1 MSGSGVVR
9 PNAGGN
15 SGSVTDLT
23 IRPAF
28 NPDGDGIAALINAVF
43 GEYPGC
49 VFDRNGEFPELDAIA
64 DDFKNAN
71 GRIWV
76 AVDDADRIVGCFG
89 VKYDGQS
96 AEAELHKVY
105 LDKDTRG
112 QGMAQRMM
120 AKALA
125 WLGQNHPGCATVMLW
140 TDTRFEAGHRFYE
153 KCGFARTGESRILD
167 DLSKSSEYQFRFDF
181 SAYQKAL
188 TF

>member
-1 MSGSGVVR
+1 MSRSDVVTSSL
-9 PNAGGN
+9 GGT
-15 SGSVTDLT
+15 SRQSVT

-28 NPDGDGIAALINAVF
+28 NADGDGIAAVIKAVF
-43 GEYPGC
+43 DEYSGC
-49 VFDRNGEFPELDAIA
+49 LFDRDGEFPELDAIA

-89 VKYDGQS
+89 VKYDGS
-96 AEAELHKVY
+96 ANEAELHKVY

-112 QGMAQRMM
+112 QGMAQRLM

-125 WLGQNHPGCATVMLW
+125 WLGQNHPTCATVMLW

-153 KCGFARTGESRILD
+153 KCGFAQTGESRILD
-167 DLSKSSEYQFRFDF
+167 DLSQSTEYQFRFDF

-188 TF
+188 SF